1 MSIHTEQGGCSIEM
15 DVTFLQFWTYI
26 CQQIGNNRL
35 ELNLSAKSL
44 QDLFIKDS
52 IHPEHLKKLVTNS
65 LKNKQG
71 TLDQKINLHQ
81 LLDDLGLTAYT
92 LRQGDADDLFDIEL
106 LEEIAWHISERFS
119 RLFPPNAIDHSLVD
133 TYHSP
138 NGLSKG
144 FSGQKGES
152 KSIKGLNSRAVTPVI
167 SISRFLRK

>member
-26 CQQIGNNRL
+26 SQQIGNNRL

-44 QDLFIKDS
+44 QDLFIKGS

-119 RLFPPNAIDHSLVD
+119 RSLTPKTVNRPFTDTGRTPSNPSNYVD
-133 TYHSP
+133 
-138 NGLSKG
+138 G
-144 FSGQKGES
+144 GQFIE
-152 KSIKGLNSRAVTPVI
+152 GLNSPIQTSVI